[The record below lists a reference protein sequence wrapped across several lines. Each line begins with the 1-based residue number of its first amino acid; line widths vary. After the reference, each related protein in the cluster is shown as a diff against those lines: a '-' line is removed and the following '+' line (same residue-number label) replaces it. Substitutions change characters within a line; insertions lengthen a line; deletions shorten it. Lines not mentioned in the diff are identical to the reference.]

1 MYVQVATSHSDP
13 EVTHRQSSPDESY
26 DQSPRGGRGGED
38 EMSDIYRVYGVTAR
52 NAHKECLVCSMEVCT
67 YVWLQVLCGCEPC
80 PSASTFSGSK
90 THITNSM
97 AMYVYK
103 Q

>member
-1 MYVQVATSHSDP
+1 MFMCATLLCIRHVAHTPMYVQVATSHSDP

-38 EMSDIYRVYGVTAR
+38 EMSDIYRAYGVMAR

-67 YVWLQVLCGCEPC
+67 CDCRCCIWL
-80 PSASTFSGSK
+80 
-90 THITNSM
+90 
-97 AMYVYK
+97 
-103 Q
+103 